1 MKIAITADPEIPVPP
16 HLYGGI
22 ERIIDGLAHQYRK
35 AGHKVW
41 LCAHES
47 STCTL
52 VEALFAWPGK
62 TSVNKFDTAKNA
74 LFLRNTVHEIR
85 PDIVHSFSRLLYLYP
100 TLLTTSVPVVQS
112 YQRAINARSTG
123 LARKIGGK
131 RLLFTACARHMTK
144 HLSWAHEWHTVYNFT
159 DTEYFNPSTNKRTC
173 LAFLGR
179 IEPIKGA
186 SEAVQVALKTGLPLK
201 IAGNVPPEHQ
211 GYFDRQI
218 NPHLGSQIEYIGPVN
233 DEQKRT
239 LLQGALAMLFPI
251 LWEEPF
257 GIVMAESMAC
267 GTPVIAFNRGSVPEV
282 IENGINGF
290 VCTNVDEMASA
301 LKRIHLIDNQYVIK
315 SAVQKFSANVIGKH
329 YLNLFNKILEAGK

>member
-1 MKIAITADPEIPVPP
+1 MRLLILADPDLVVPP
-16 HLYGGI
+16 IHYGGI
-22 ERIIDGLAHQYRK
+22 ERIVDGLVHHYRQ
-35 AGHKVW
+35 AGHEVW
-41 LCAHES
+41 LCANGDS
-47 STCTL
+47 ICTA
-52 VEALFAWPGK
+52 VKALFAWPGK
-62 TSVNKFDTAKNA
+62 TSVNKFDTVKNA
-74 LFLRNTVHEIR
+74 LFLRNAVREIR

-100 TLLTTSVPVVQS
+100 TLSTTSVPVLQS

-123 LARKIGGK
+123 MARKIAGK
-131 RLLFTACARHMTK
+131 RLTFTACARHMTQ

-159 DTEYFNPSTNKRTC
+159 DTDYFTPSTNERTY

-211 GYFDRQI
+211 GYFDREI
-218 NPHLGSQIEYIGPVN
+218 KPHLGSQIEYIGPVN

-267 GTPVIAFNRGSVPEV
+267 GTPVIAFRRGSVPEV
-282 IENGINGF
+282 ISH
-290 VCTNVDEMASA
+290 NVDGFICDSVESMINAVKQINQDHHYSSRLKAVTHFRAQVVGKQYEQLFAS
-301 LKRIHLIDNQYVIK
+301 IV
-315 SAVQKFSANVIGKH
+315 GK
-329 YLNLFNKILEAGK
+329 